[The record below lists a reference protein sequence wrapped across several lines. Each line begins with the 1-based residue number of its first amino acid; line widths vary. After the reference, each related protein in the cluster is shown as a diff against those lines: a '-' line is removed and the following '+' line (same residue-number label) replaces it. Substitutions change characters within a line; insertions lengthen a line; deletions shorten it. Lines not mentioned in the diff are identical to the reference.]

1 MIFKE
6 IEIKN
11 AGGIGRIEAQTIV
24 RRAGRFSAEIFFD
37 FRTKKINAKSVMGII
52 AMGLRRGDKML
63 VVIKGD
69 DEDDALTDI
78 EKLFLRE
85 L

>member
-6 IEIKN
+6 IEIKKHD
-11 AGGIGRIEAQTIV
+11 GIGRVEAQIIV
-24 RRAGRFSAEIFFD
+24 RRTVRFQAEIFFD

-69 DEDDALTDI
+69 DENEALTDM

>member
-6 IEIKN
+6 IEIKKID
-11 AGGIGRIEAQTIV
+11 GIGRLEAQAIV
-24 RRAGRFSAEIFFD
+24 RRAMRFSSEIFFD
-37 FRTKKINAKSVMGII
+37 FRTKKINAKSIMGII

-63 VVIKGD
+63 VAIKGD
-69 DEDDALTDI
+69 DENEALVDM
-78 EKLFLRE
+78 ERLFIRE